1 MKQRKTLVILE
12 SSALKRSC
20 QCMCAKDTGD
30 VVAVGVGAMLPD
42 YTLLWPWLSSIHN
55 FKENAQ
61 HLRVYHEYLIWS
73 RSMNDQLFRV

>member
-42 YTLLWPWLSSIHN
+42 YTCCGRGYRRSIILKKMHN
-55 FKENAQ
+55 IS
-61 HLRVYHEYLIWS
+61 VYITS
-73 RSMNDQLFRV
+73 T